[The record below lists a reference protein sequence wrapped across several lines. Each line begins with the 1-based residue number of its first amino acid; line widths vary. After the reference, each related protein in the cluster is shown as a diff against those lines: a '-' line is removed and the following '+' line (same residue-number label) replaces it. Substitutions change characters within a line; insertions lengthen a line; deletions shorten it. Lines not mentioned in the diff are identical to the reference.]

1 MQIVIY
7 TFEVTNRLNYVLDF
21 IFVQYF
27 GLDYYLETDIV
38 IFKKKTSITN
48 FLCINYSNEYFNDCI
63 NIYSENLLFEKD
75 IHTQKIFIS
84 KIETLP
90 ILFPSDKLD
99 ISFPFDIFAAIFY
112 LISRYE
118 EYLPHEQDEHG
129 RYCSHNS
136 ILAKPE
142 FSFKPI
148 VEIWLAYFKSI
159 LLNIQPGLEF
169 KRHKFTKIFTFDID
183 NAFQYKHRNWFK
195 HPPNI
200 FITEVR
206 NVLFGKQND
215 KYNTFDE
222 LFQFCNQLSHKP
234 YFFFLLNDSSRRN
247 SNVSPKANALHHII
261 KNCTEFYIGIHSS
274 YHFSQTFFIREI
286 QLLSKIVNYPIV
298 FSRQH
303 FLKISFP
310 DYFRT
315 LVEYGITK
323 DFSLS
328 YPNISGC
335 RAGTTQAFFFF
346 DIINDKQTSLL
357 IQPFI
362 FMDATYQYYIHDDNY
377 TIQHKV
383 EKLLDEI
390 QRINGNF
397 VSLFHNDL
405 LHDSL
410 PFKNIMKNIQEY

>member
-63 NIYSENLLFEKD
+63 NINSENLLFEKD

-136 ILAKPE
+136 ILSNPIFN
-142 FSFKPI
+142 FSPI
-148 VEIWLAYFKSI
+148 VEQWLDFFKLE
-159 LLNIQPGLEF
+159 LLKKQPLLIF
-169 KRHKFTKIFTFDID
+169 KKHQFSKLFTFDID
-183 NAFQYKHRNWFK
+183 NAFQYKHRNWLK

-200 FITEVR
+200 FKSEVR
-206 NVLFGKQND
+206 NVLFGKQKD

-222 LFQFCNQLSHKP
+222 IFQFCNQLSHKP
-234 YFFFLLNDSSRRN
+234 YFFYLLNDSGKRN
-247 SNVSPKANALHHII
+247 SNVSPNAFALFQII
-261 KNCTEFYIGIHSS
+261 NNCKDYNIGIHSS
-274 YHFSQTFFIREI
+274 YHFSETILENEI
-286 QLLSKIVNYPIV
+286 KLLSKIVNNRVINA
-298 FSRQH
+298 RQH

-310 DYFRT
+310 DYFRI
-315 LVEYGITK
+315 LSNQAITK
-323 DFSLS
+323 DFSLG

-335 RAGTTQAFFFF
+335 RAGTTQAFLFF
-346 DIINDKQTSLL
+346 DIINDRQTTLW
-357 IQPFI
+357 IHPFV
-362 FMDATYQYYIHDDNY
+362 FMDATYQYYIHDDST
-377 TIQHKV
+377 TIQQKV

-390 QRINGNF
+390 QSINGNF

-405 LHDSL
+405 LLDNLS
-410 PFKNIMKNIQEY
+410 FKKILKFIEQY